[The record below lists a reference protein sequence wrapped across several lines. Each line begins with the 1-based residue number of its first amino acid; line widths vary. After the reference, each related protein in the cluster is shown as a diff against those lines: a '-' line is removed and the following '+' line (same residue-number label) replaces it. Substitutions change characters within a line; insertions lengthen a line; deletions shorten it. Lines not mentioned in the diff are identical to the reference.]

1 MSIKIVKDT
10 ECAEA
15 LASMRRRAGETGE
28 AVERAVKAVIADVL
42 ERRDE
47 AVREYTAKFDRYV
60 PERFELDPAEMEKAV
75 KRICPELL
83 ASLVRAEERI
93 RAFHKNEVSRSWL
106 TASED
111 GSVMGQVVRGL
122 SRVGV
127 YVPGGTAAY
136 PSSVLMNIVPAK
148 LAGVEEVIVATPPF
162 LSEESRDVILAAA
175 SVAGADRVFNIGG
188 AQAVAALAY
197 GTESIPRCDKI
208 TGPGNAFVAC
218 AKRLVFGAVDID
230 MVAGPS
236 EILVIADRSADPAFA
251 AADMLGQAE
260 HGELSSSVLLTTDRD
275 FALKVEAELSVQ
287 LAKLPRKDIAGKSI
301 DDFGLIVICES
312 LDSVFG
318 LANEIAP
325 EHLEVMLPEPMKY
338 LPRIKNAGSIFLGS
352 YSPEALGDYM
362 AGPNHILPTGGTAR
376 FASPLG
382 VESFQKRSSFI
393 MADKALLS
401 SLSDDIVVLAESE
414 GLGAHAESIRV
425 RRGR

>member
-1 MSIKIVKDT
+1 MIKTVNSKN
-10 ECAEA
+10 CGEA
-15 LASMRRRAGETGE
+15 LSAMRMRAGQTGE
-28 AVERAVKAVIADVL
+28 AIEKAVKAVLAEVAA
-42 ERRDE
+42 RGDE

-60 PERFELDPAEMEKAV
+60 PESFELDPAEMAKA
-75 KRICPELL
+75 RERLDPALL
-83 ASLVRAEERI
+83 ASLIRAEARI
-93 RAFHKNEVSRSWL
+93 RAFHANEVQRSWM
-106 TASED
+106 TTSED

-148 LAGVEEVIVATPPF
+148 LAGVEEVIVVTPPF

-175 SVAGADRVFNIGG
+175 SVAGADRVFNVGG

-218 AKRLVFGAVDID
+218 AKRLVFGTVDID

-236 EILVIADRSADPAFA
+236 EILVIADGSTSPEFA

-260 HGELSSSVLLTTDRD
+260 HGELSSAVLLTTDGD
-275 FALKVEAELSVQ
+275 FASKVEAELELQ
-287 LAKLPRKDIAGKSI
+287 LSRLPRYEIARKSV
-301 DDFGLIVICES
+301 DDFGLIVVCDS
-312 LDSVFG
+312 LDQVFDI
-318 LANEIAP
+318 ANDIAP
-325 EHLEVMLPEPMKY
+325 EHLEIMLENPMKY
-338 LPRIKNAGSIFLGS
+338 LPRVKNAGSIFLGNW
-352 YSPEALGDYM
+352 SPEALGDYM

-393 MADKALLS
+393 MADK
-401 SLSDDIVVLAESE
+401 SLMNDLADDIIVLAESE
-414 GLGAHAESIRV
+414 GLGAHAQSVRV
-425 RRGR
+425 RKGK

>member
-1 MSIKIVKDT
+1 MIKTVNSKN
-10 ECAEA
+10 CGEA
-15 LASMRRRAGETGE
+15 LSAMRMRAGQTGE
-28 AVERAVKAVIADVL
+28 AIEKAVKAVLAEVAA
-42 ERRDE
+42 RGDE

-60 PERFELDPAEMEKAV
+60 PESFELDPAEMAKA
-75 KRICPELL
+75 RERLDPALL
-83 ASLVRAEERI
+83 ASLIRAEARI
-93 RAFHKNEVSRSWL
+93 RAFHANEVQRSWM
-106 TASED
+106 TTSED

-148 LAGVEEVIVATPPF
+148 LAGVEEVIVVTPPF

-175 SVAGADRVFNIGG
+175 SVAGADRVFNVGG

-197 GTESIPRCDKI
+197 GTESIPRRDKL

-218 AKRLVFGAVDID
+218 AKRLVFGTVDID

-236 EILVIADRSADPAFA
+236 EILVIADGSTSPEFA

-260 HGELSSSVLLTTDRD
+260 HGELSSAVLLTTDGD
-275 FALKVEAELSVQ
+275 FASKVEAELELQ
-287 LAKLPRKDIAGKSI
+287 LSRLPRYEIARKSV
-301 DDFGLIVICES
+301 DDFGLIVVCDS
-312 LDSVFG
+312 LDQVFDI
-318 LANEIAP
+318 ANDIAP
-325 EHLEVMLPEPMKY
+325 EHLEIMLENPMKY
-338 LPRIKNAGSIFLGS
+338 LPRVKNAGSIFLGNW
-352 YSPEALGDYM
+352 SPEALGDYM

-393 MADKALLS
+393 MADK
-401 SLSDDIVVLAESE
+401 SLMNDLADDIIVLAESE
-414 GLGAHAESIRV
+414 GLGAHAQSVRV
-425 RRGR
+425 RKGK

>member
-275 FALKVEAELSVQ
+275 FALKVEAELSAQ

>member
-1 MSIKIVKDT
+1 MIKTVNSKN
-10 ECAEA
+10 CGEA
-15 LASMRRRAGETGE
+15 LSAMRMRAGQTGE
-28 AVERAVKAVIADVL
+28 AIEKAVKAVLAEVAA
-42 ERRDE
+42 RGDE

-60 PERFELDPAEMEKAV
+60 PESFELDPAEMAKA
-75 KRICPELL
+75 RERLDPALL
-83 ASLVRAEERI
+83 ASLIRAEARI
-93 RAFHKNEVSRSWL
+93 RAFHANEVQRSWM
-106 TASED
+106 TTSED

-148 LAGVEEVIVATPPF
+148 LAGVEEVIVVTPPF

-175 SVAGADRVFNIGG
+175 SVAGADRVFNVGG

-197 GTESIPRCDKI
+197 GTEPIPRCDKI

-218 AKRLVFGAVDID
+218 AKRLVFGTVDID

-236 EILVIADRSADPAFA
+236 EILVIADGSTSPEFA

-260 HGELSSSVLLTTDRD
+260 HGELSSAVLLTTDGD
-275 FALKVEAELSVQ
+275 FASKVEAELELQ
-287 LAKLPRKDIAGKSI
+287 LSRLPRYEIARKSV
-301 DDFGLIVICES
+301 DDFGLIVVCDS
-312 LDSVFG
+312 LDQVFDI
-318 LANEIAP
+318 ANDIAP
-325 EHLEVMLPEPMKY
+325 EHLEIMLENPMKY
-338 LPRIKNAGSIFLGS
+338 LPRVKNAGSIFLGNW
-352 YSPEALGDYM
+352 SPEALGDYM

-393 MADKALLS
+393 MADK
-401 SLSDDIVVLAESE
+401 SLMNDLADDIIVLAESE
-414 GLGAHAESIRV
+414 GLGAHAQSVRV
-425 RRGR
+425 RKGK

>member
-1 MSIKIVKDT
+1 MIKTVNSKN
-10 ECAEA
+10 CGEA
-15 LASMRRRAGETGE
+15 LASMRKRAGETGE
-28 AVERAVKAVIADVL
+28 AIEKAVKAVLADVL
-42 ERRDE
+42 TRGDE

-60 PERFELDPAEMEKAV
+60 PESFELDPAEMAKA
-75 KRICPELL
+75 RERLDPALL
-83 ASLVRAEERI
+83 ASLIRAEERI
-93 RAFHKNEVSRSWL
+93 RAFHANEVQRSWL
-106 TASED
+106 TTSED

-148 LAGVEEVIVATPPF
+148 LAGVEEVIVVTPPF

-197 GTESIPRCDKI
+197 GTETIPRCDKI
-208 TGPGNAFVAC
+208 TGPGNAFVAT

-236 EILVIADRSADPAFA
+236 EILVIADTSTSPEFA

-260 HGELSSSVLLTTDRD
+260 HGELSSSVLLTTDAA
-275 FALKVEAELSVQ
+275 FGAEVEKELELQ
-287 LAKLPRKDIAGKSI
+287 LARLPRYDIARKSV
-301 DDFGLIVICES
+301 DDFGLIVVCDS
-312 LDSVFG
+312 LDEVFDI
-318 LANEIAP
+318 ANDIAP
-325 EHLEVMLPEPMKY
+325 EHLEIMLENPMKY
-338 LPRIKNAGSIFLGS
+338 LPRVKNAGSIFLGNW
-352 YSPEALGDYM
+352 SPEALGDYM

-393 MADKALLS
+393 YADK
-401 SLSDDIVVLAESE
+401 SLMNGLADDIIVLAESE
-414 GLGAHAESIRV
+414 GLGAHAQSVRV
-425 RRGR
+425 RKGK

>member
-1 MSIKIVKDT
+1 MIKTVNSKN
-10 ECAEA
+10 CGEA
-15 LASMRRRAGETGE
+15 LTSMRKRAGETGE
-28 AVERAVKAVIADVL
+28 AVERAVKAVIADVIANG
-42 ERRDE
+42 DK

-60 PERFELDPAEMEKAV
+60 PENFELDPAEMEKA
-75 KRICPELL
+75 KSRLDPALL

-93 RAFHKNEVSRSWL
+93 RAFHANEVTRSWL
-106 TASED
+106 TTSED

-148 LAGVEEVIVATPPF
+148 LAGVEEVIVVTPPF

-197 GTESIPRCDKI
+197 GTETIPRCDKI
-208 TGPGNAFVAC
+208 TGPGNAYVAC

-236 EILVIADRSADPAFA
+236 EILVIADASTSPEFA

-260 HGELSSSVLLTTDRD
+260 HGELSSSVLLTTDSE
-275 FALKVEAELSVQ
+275 FAAKVEEELELQ
-287 LAKLPRKDIAGKSI
+287 LARLPRRDIARKSV
-301 DDFGLIVICES
+301 DDFGLIVICDN
-312 LDSVFG
+312 LDEVFDI
-318 LANEIAP
+318 ANDIAP
-325 EHLEVMLPEPMKY
+325 EHLEIMLENPMKY
-338 LPRIKNAGSIFLGS
+338 LPRVKNAGSIFLGNW
-352 YSPEALGDYM
+352 SPEALGDYM

-393 MADKALLS
+393 MADK
-401 SLSDDIVVLAESE
+401 SLMNDLADDIVVLAESE
-414 GLGAHAESIRV
+414 GLGAHAQSVRV
-425 RRGR
+425 RKGK

>member
-1 MSIKIVKDT
+1 MIKTVNSKN
-10 ECAEA
+10 CGEA
-15 LASMRRRAGETGE
+15 LSAMRMRAGQTGE
-28 AVERAVKAVIADVL
+28 AIEKAVKAVLAEVAA
-42 ERRDE
+42 RGDE

-60 PERFELDPAEMEKAV
+60 PESFELDPAEMAKA
-75 KRICPELL
+75 RERLDPALL
-83 ASLVRAEERI
+83 ASLIRAEARI
-93 RAFHKNEVSRSWL
+93 RAFHANEVQRSWM
-106 TASED
+106 TTSED

-148 LAGVEEVIVATPPF
+148 LAGVEEVIVVTPPF

-175 SVAGADRVFNIGG
+175 SVAGADRVFNVGG

-208 TGPGNAFVAC
+208 TGPGNAFVAW
-218 AKRLVFGAVDID
+218 AKRLVFGTVDID

-236 EILVIADRSADPAFA
+236 EILVIADGSTSPEFA

-260 HGELSSSVLLTTDRD
+260 HGELSSAVLLTTDGD
-275 FALKVEAELSVQ
+275 FASKVEAELELQ
-287 LAKLPRKDIAGKSI
+287 LSRLPRYEIARKSV
-301 DDFGLIVICES
+301 DDFGLIVVCDS
-312 LDSVFG
+312 LDQVFDI
-318 LANEIAP
+318 ANDIAP
-325 EHLEVMLPEPMKY
+325 EHLEIMLENPMKY
-338 LPRIKNAGSIFLGS
+338 LPRVKNAGSIFLGNW
-352 YSPEALGDYM
+352 SPEALGDYM

-393 MADKALLS
+393 MADK
-401 SLSDDIVVLAESE
+401 SLMNDLADDIIVLAESE
-414 GLGAHAESIRV
+414 GLGAHAQSVRV
-425 RRGR
+425 RKGK

>member
-1 MSIKIVKDT
+1 MIKTVNSKN
-10 ECAEA
+10 CGEA
-15 LASMRRRAGETGE
+15 LSAMRMRAGQTGE
-28 AVERAVKAVIADVL
+28 AIEKAVKAVLADVAA
-42 ERRDE
+42 RGDE

-60 PERFELDPAEMEKAV
+60 PESFELDPAEMAKA
-75 KRICPELL
+75 RERLDPALL
-83 ASLVRAEERI
+83 ASLVRAEARI
-93 RAFHKNEVSRSWL
+93 RAFHANEVQRSWM
-106 TASED
+106 TTSED

-122 SRVGV
+122 SRVGG

-148 LAGVEEVIVATPPF
+148 LAGVEEVIVVTPPF

-208 TGPGNAFVAC
+208 TGPGNAYVAC
-218 AKRLVFGAVDID
+218 AKRLVFGTVDID

-236 EILVIADRSADPAFA
+236 EILVIADGSTSPEFA

-260 HGELSSSVLLTTDRD
+260 HGELSSAVLLTTDGE
-275 FALKVEAELSVQ
+275 FASKVEAELELQ
-287 LAKLPRKDIAGKSI
+287 LSRLPRYEIARKSV
-301 DDFGLIVICES
+301 DDFGLIVVCES
-312 LDSVFG
+312 LDEVFDI
-318 LANEIAP
+318 ANDIAP
-325 EHLEVMLPEPMKY
+325 EHLEIMLENPMKY
-338 LPRIKNAGSIFLGS
+338 LPRVKNAGSIFLGS
-352 YSPEALGDYM
+352 WSPEALGDYM

-393 MADKALLS
+393 MAAK
-401 SLSDDIVVLAESE
+401 SLMNDLADDIIVLAESE
-414 GLGAHAESIRV
+414 GLGAHAQSVRV
-425 RRGR
+425 RKGK

>member
-1 MSIKIVKDT
+1 MIKTVNSKN
-10 ECAEA
+10 CGEA
-15 LASMRRRAGETGE
+15 LSAMRMRAGQTGE
-28 AVERAVKAVIADVL
+28 AIEKAVKAVLAEVAA
-42 ERRDE
+42 RGDE

-60 PERFELDPAEMEKAV
+60 PESFELDPAEMAKA
-75 KRICPELL
+75 RERLDPALL
-83 ASLVRAEERI
+83 ASLIRAEARI
-93 RAFHKNEVSRSWL
+93 RAFHANEVQRSWM
-106 TASED
+106 TTSED

-148 LAGVEEVIVATPPF
+148 LAGVEEVIVVTPPF

-175 SVAGADRVFNIGG
+175 SVAGADRVFNVGG

-218 AKRLVFGAVDID
+218 AKRLVFGTVDID

-236 EILVIADRSADPAFA
+236 EILVIADGSTSPEFA

-260 HGELSSSVLLTTDRD
+260 HGELSSAVLLTTDGD
-275 FALKVEAELSVQ
+275 FASRVEAELELQ
-287 LAKLPRKDIAGKSI
+287 LSRLPRYEIARKSV
-301 DDFGLIVICES
+301 DDFGLIVVCDS
-312 LDSVFG
+312 LDQVFDI
-318 LANEIAP
+318 ANDIAP
-325 EHLEVMLPEPMKY
+325 EHLEIMLENPMKY
-338 LPRIKNAGSIFLGS
+338 LPRVKNAGSIFLGNW
-352 YSPEALGDYM
+352 SPEALGDYM

-393 MADKALLS
+393 MADK
-401 SLSDDIVVLAESE
+401 SLMNDLADDIIVLAESE
-414 GLGAHAESIRV
+414 GLGAHAQSVRV
-425 RRGR
+425 RKGK

>member
-10 ECAEA
+10 DCAEA

-28 AVERAVKAVIADVL
+28 AVERAVKAVIADVAA
-42 ERRDE
+42 RKDE

-60 PERFELDPAEMEKAV
+60 PERFELDPSEMEKA
-75 KRICPELL
+75 KARLRPELL
-83 ASLVRAEERI
+83 TSLVRAEERI
-93 RAFHKNEVSRSWL
+93 RAFHENEVSRSWL
-106 TASED
+106 TSSED

-188 AQAVAALAY
+188 AQAIAALAY

-236 EILVIADRSADPAFA
+236 EILVIADQSADPAFA

-260 HGELSSSVLLTTDRD
+260 HGELSSSVLLTTDRN
-275 FALKVEAELSVQ
+275 FALKVEAELSAQ

>member
-1 MSIKIVKDT
+1 MIKTVNSKN
-10 ECAEA
+10 CGEA
-15 LASMRRRAGETGE
+15 LSAMRMRAGQTGE
-28 AVERAVKAVIADVL
+28 AIEKAVKAVLAEVAA
-42 ERRDE
+42 RGDE

-60 PERFELDPAEMEKAV
+60 PESFELDPAEMAKA
-75 KRICPELL
+75 RERLDPALL
-83 ASLVRAEERI
+83 ASLIRAEARI
-93 RAFHKNEVSRSWL
+93 RAFHANEVRRSWM
-106 TASED
+106 TTSED

-148 LAGVEEVIVATPPF
+148 LAGVEEVIVVTPPF

-175 SVAGADRVFNIGG
+175 SVAGADRVFNVGG

-218 AKRLVFGAVDID
+218 AKRLVFGTVDID

-236 EILVIADRSADPAFA
+236 EILVIADGSTSPEFA

-260 HGELSSSVLLTTDRD
+260 HGELSSAVLLTTDGD
-275 FALKVEAELSVQ
+275 FASKVEAELELQ
-287 LAKLPRKDIAGKSI
+287 LSRLPRYEIARKSV
-301 DDFGLIVICES
+301 DDFGLIVVCDS
-312 LDSVFG
+312 LDQVFDI
-318 LANEIAP
+318 ANDIAP
-325 EHLEVMLPEPMKY
+325 EHLEIMLENPMKY
-338 LPRIKNAGSIFLGS
+338 LPRVKNAGSIFLGS
-352 YSPEALGDYM
+352 WSPEALGDYM

-393 MADKALLS
+393 MADK
-401 SLSDDIVVLAESE
+401 SLMNDLADDIIVLAESE
-414 GLGAHAESIRV
+414 GLGAHAQSVRV
-425 RRGR
+425 RKGK

>member
-1 MSIKIVKDT
+1 MIKTVNSKN
-10 ECAEA
+10 CGEA
-15 LASMRRRAGETGE
+15 LSAMRMRAGQTGE
-28 AVERAVKAVIADVL
+28 AIEKAVKAVLAEVAA
-42 ERRDE
+42 RGDE

-60 PERFELDPAEMEKAV
+60 PESFELDPAEMAKA
-75 KRICPELL
+75 RERLDPALL
-83 ASLVRAEERI
+83 ASLIRAEARI
-93 RAFHKNEVSRSWL
+93 RAFHANEVRRSWM
-106 TASED
+106 TTSED

-148 LAGVEEVIVATPPF
+148 LAGVEEVIVVTPPF

-175 SVAGADRVFNIGG
+175 SVAGADRVFNVGG

-218 AKRLVFGAVDID
+218 AKRLVFGTVDID

-236 EILVIADRSADPAFA
+236 EILVIADGSTSPEFA

-260 HGELSSSVLLTTDRD
+260 HGELSSAVLLTTDGE
-275 FALKVEAELSVQ
+275 FASKVEAELELQ
-287 LAKLPRKDIAGKSI
+287 LSRLPRYEIARKSV
-301 DDFGLIVICES
+301 DDFGLIVVCES
-312 LDSVFG
+312 LDEVFDI
-318 LANEIAP
+318 ANDIAP
-325 EHLEVMLPEPMKY
+325 EHLEIMLENPMKY
-338 LPRIKNAGSIFLGS
+338 LPRVKNAGSIFLGS
-352 YSPEALGDYM
+352 WSPEALGDYM

-393 MADKALLS
+393 MADK
-401 SLSDDIVVLAESE
+401 SLMNDLADDIIVLAESE
-414 GLGAHAESIRV
+414 GLGAHAQSVRV
-425 RRGR
+425 RKGK

>member
-1 MSIKIVKDT
+1 MIKTVNSKN
-10 ECAEA
+10 CGEA
-15 LASMRRRAGETGE
+15 LSAMRMRAGQTGE
-28 AVERAVKAVIADVL
+28 AIEKAVKAVLAEVAA
-42 ERRDE
+42 RGDE

-60 PERFELDPAEMEKAV
+60 PESFELDPAEMAKA
-75 KRICPELL
+75 RERLDPALL
-83 ASLVRAEERI
+83 ASLIRAEARI
-93 RAFHKNEVSRSWL
+93 RAFHANEVRRSWM
-106 TASED
+106 TTSED

-148 LAGVEEVIVATPPF
+148 LAGVEEVIVVTPPF
-162 LSEESRDVILAAA
+162 LSEESCDVILAAA
-175 SVAGADRVFNIGG
+175 SVAGADRVFNVGG

-218 AKRLVFGAVDID
+218 AKRLVFGTVDID

-236 EILVIADRSADPAFA
+236 EILVIADGSTSPEFA

-260 HGELSSSVLLTTDRD
+260 HGELSSAVLLTTDGD
-275 FALKVEAELSVQ
+275 FASKVEAELELQ
-287 LAKLPRKDIAGKSI
+287 LSRLPRYEIARKSV
-301 DDFGLIVICES
+301 DDFGLIVVCES
-312 LDSVFG
+312 LDEVFDI
-318 LANEIAP
+318 ANDIAP
-325 EHLEVMLPEPMKY
+325 EHLEIMLENPMKY
-338 LPRIKNAGSIFLGS
+338 LPRVKHAGSIFLGNW
-352 YSPEALGDYM
+352 SPEALGDYM

-393 MADKALLS
+393 MADK
-401 SLSDDIVVLAESE
+401 SLMNDLADDIIVLAESE
-414 GLGAHAESIRV
+414 GLGAHAQSVRV
-425 RRGR
+425 RKGK

>member
-93 RAFHKNEVSRSWL
+93 RAFHKNEVSRSWM